1 MENRNHLKIV
11 HNSNDK
17 FVEKMHND
25 LKERPLNTEELLA
38 KLDTLGSVQEK
49 ERLVVE
55 NLKRKGLL

>member
-25 LKERPLNTEELLA
+25 LKERPLNTEELLV
-38 KLDTLGSVQEK
+38 LTEDRESSP
-49 ERLVVE
+49 RP
-55 NLKRKGLL
+55 